1 MIALLSLH
9 YLPCIEYFACIMKYE
24 RISLEACENYIK
36 QSYRNRCY
44 IKSSQKTEALIV
56 PVCRG
61 NSKVKIR
68 EIKIDYD
75 QLWVKN
81 HWRSIQTAYGK
92 SPFFEHYEDL
102 FRQVYEKKHSY
113 LYDLNLDLLTLCLKL
128 LENEVTLSLTD
139 EYEKFPL
146 SPVNDFREVIHPKN
160 SYKNN
165 GFLEPCIYNQVFG
178 NNFAANMSIIDLLF
192 CEGPN
197 ARHILLQSAIG
208 K

>member
-1 MIALLSLH
+1 
-9 YLPCIEYFACIMKYE
+9 MKYE